1 MMTNENILDTYKLAA
16 NGAKGHPQ
24 SLPSPAFVFNIS
36 SHRFIFTEVESNGRS
51 FLLKLAEA
59 FPGDP
64 PIIQLQTEAQISKQV
79 REFCENR
86 DAA

>member
-1 MMTNENILDTYKLAA
+1 MMTNENILDAYALAA
-16 NGAKGHPQ
+16 KGAKGHPQ
-24 SLPSPAFVFNIS
+24 SLPSPAFVFNIA
-36 SHRFIFTEVESNGRS
+36 SHRFIFTKVESGAKS

-64 PIIQLQTEAQISKQV
+64 PIIQLQTEAQIAKQV
-79 REFCENR
+79 RDFCENR